1 MAIFDAMFQLSGGI
15 TTSAAGQALTDSS
28 AASEN
33 ILDWTL
39 SDLEMGAGEPVW
51 LNVKVSETFVGGTS
65 VVVALV
71 QDSTAP
77 VDGSSIVIYQTP
89 AITSLTVGQWVM
101 RMPLPY
107 NVDEQQIMGLYYTLT
122 GTYSAGTLSAWLDH
136 GPQSS
141 YDTQVTT
148 SNI

>member
-1 MAIFDAMFQLSGGI
+1 MAIFDAMLEFSDAQV
-15 TTSAAGQALTDSS
+15 LTNAS
-28 AASEN
+28 AASTN

-51 LNVKVSETFVGGTS
+51 LNVRVETAFAGGTS

-89 AITSLTVGQWVM
+89 ALTTLAAGQWVI

-107 NVDEQQIMGLYYTLT
+107 YVDEQQFMGLYYTVT
-122 GTYSAGTLSAWLDH
+122 GTYTAGTLNAWLDH

-141 YDTQVTT
+141 YDVQVTT
-148 SNI
+148 SNIT

>member
-1 MAIFDAMFQLSGGI
+1 MAIFDAMFELSD
-15 TTSAAGQALTDSS
+15 AQVLTDSS
-28 AASEN
+28 AASTN
-33 ILDWTL
+33 ILDWTQA
-39 SDLEMGAGEPVW
+39 DLEMGAGEPVW
-51 LNVKVSETFVGGTS
+51 LNVRCETAFAGGTS
-65 VVVALV
+65 VTVALV

-89 AITSLTVGQWVM
+89 ALTAIAAGQWIL

-107 NVDEQQIMGLYYTLT
+107 NVDEQQIMGLYYTVA
-122 GTYSAGTLSAWLDH
+122 GTWTAGTLNAWLDH

-141 YDTQVTT
+141 YDVQVTT

>member
-1 MAIFDAMFQLSGGI
+1 MAIFDGMYELSDAQLI
-15 TTSAAGQALTDSS
+15 TDSQ
-28 AASEN
+28 ASDN
-33 ILDWTL
+33 IVDWTL

-51 LNVKVSETFVGGTS
+51 LNVRAEAAFAGGTS

-71 QDSTAP
+71 QDSAAP

-89 AITSLTVGQWVM
+89 AITAVAAGQWII

-107 NVDEQQIMGLYYTLT
+107 NVDEQRIMGLYYTVT
-122 GTYSAGTLSAWLDH
+122 GTYTLGSLNAWLDH
-136 GPQSS
+136 GAQSS